1 MEDEETG
8 QSLAENLFYTTVQTR
23 SKNIKTTDLSAVIK
37 SMEKHTDKDFCEEYH
52 VRKTCTLF

>member
-37 SMEKHTDKDFCEEYH
+37 SMEKHTDKDFSEEYH